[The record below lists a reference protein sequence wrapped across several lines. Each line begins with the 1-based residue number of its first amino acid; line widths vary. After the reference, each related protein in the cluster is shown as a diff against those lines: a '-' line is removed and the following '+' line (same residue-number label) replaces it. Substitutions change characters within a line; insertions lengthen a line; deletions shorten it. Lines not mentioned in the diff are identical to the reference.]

1 MVLRGKLD
9 NATISLINAYNPPEE
24 GPDLIKKTVDIIVS
38 ESQGITIKAG
48 DFNLSMDANLD
59 FEGKRKHN
67 SQIAAKLLK
76 RAREGIIQSGP

>member
-59 FEGKRKHN
+59 FEGKRNHN